1 MTKIPAHISTV
12 EALAD
17 VFYPYGII
25 SEIQIFKDRTQI
37 TPGLEEIID
46 KVDPRQNAM
55 PAGNLQLY
63 LVVKPLLETKNNRF
77 YFRKVGFANK
87 PLSKLVNSE
96 MGQFAKSQIVKR
108 VTSKMTHF
116 DTHGTSILS
125 LINPF
130 IEVTRFQSDLSFE
143 MTHFS
148 TDPFLNRS
156 ISKWQNFR
164 TYRFFEVE
172 SIFFCI

>member
-55 PAGNLQLY
+55 PAGNLQFY
-63 LVVKPLLETKNNRF
+63 LVLKKNRF
-77 YFRKVGFANK
+77 HFQKVGSANK
-87 PLSKLVNSE
+87 SL
-96 MGQFAKSQIVKR
+96 AKW

-116 DTHGTSILS
+116 ETHDTSRMS
-125 LINPF
+125 LIHPSNSP
-130 IEVTRFQSDLSFE
+130 VNRGDSF
-143 MTHFS
+143 
-148 TDPFLNRS
+148 
-156 ISKWQNFR
+156 SK
-164 TYRFFEVE
+164 
-172 SIFFCI
+172 

>member
-25 SEIQIFKDRTQI
+25 SEIQIFKDRSQI

-63 LVVKPLLETKNNRF
+63 LVIEPFSRTKNDLF
-77 YFRKVGFANK
+77 YFQKGRLAD
-87 PLSKLVNSE
+87 
-96 MGQFAKSQIVKR
+96 R
-108 VTSKMTHF
+108 V
-116 DTHGTSILS
+116 
-125 LINPF
+125 
-130 IEVTRFQSDLSFE
+130 
-143 MTHFS
+143 
-148 TDPFLNRS
+148 
-156 ISKWQNFR
+156 
-164 TYRFFEVE
+164 
-172 SIFFCI
+172 